1 MKIAFI
7 STAHIHTKGFIEN
20 ILKATDGRKV
30 AAVWDDVADRG
41 RRYAEMAG
49 APFVADLP
57 ALLGDSSIDGFVI
70 CAENTRHLPLLRQ
83 VLPVGKLALG

>member
-1 MKIAFI
+1 MKIGFV
-7 STAHIHTKGFIEN
+7 STAHIHTKGFIEK

-30 AAVWDDVADRG
+30 GGVWDDVADRG

-57 ALLGDSSIDGFVI
+57 RCSAIPASTGLSSARKIRAI
-70 CAENTRHLPLLRQ
+70 CLC
-83 VLPVGKLALG
+83 